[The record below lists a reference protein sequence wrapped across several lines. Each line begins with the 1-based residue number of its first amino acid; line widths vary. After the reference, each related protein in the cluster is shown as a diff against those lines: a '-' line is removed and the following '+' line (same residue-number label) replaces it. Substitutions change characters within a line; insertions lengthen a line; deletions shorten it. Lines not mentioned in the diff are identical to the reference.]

1 MNNDTTTT
9 HKSKRPKTDIF
20 DMTTIEETL
29 PSSTQLEIRELN
41 DSIKKLT
48 SVLERYVA
56 VLIEKQE
63 MQPSYIS

>member
-1 MNNDTTTT
+1 MNTSI

-20 DMTTIEETL
+20 DMTNIEETL
-29 PSSTQLEIRELN
+29 PSITQLDLRELN

-48 SVLERYVA
+48 SILERYVA

-63 MQPSYIS
+63 TQPSYIS